1 MGKCIKRP
9 RTVDSGHPAIF
20 PLESNKKISF
30 SSVNNCRF
38 ACVIQDFFVPL

>member
-20 PLESNKKISF
+20 PLESNKKNFPFRVKII
-30 SSVNNCRF
+30 
-38 ACVIQDFFVPL
+38 ADLLA